1 MGAAGE
7 LRLVVET
14 EVCDPVLDM
23 AIGHALMDRAAAGA
37 TPPTVRISRPGPAV
51 AFGRR
56 DVVTPGYAEAVAAAR
71 AAGFEGVE
79 RVAGGRASVF
89 HGGTVHVGHAV
100 ADPDARAGIAERFER
115 TATLF
120 ARAFGGLGIDA
131 RVGAVDGEYCP
142 GEHSVNAR
150 GAVKLMGLAQRV
162 VSGGAYVG
170 AVVVV
175 SDAALVRD
183 VLAPVYAALGL
194 DWRPEATGALADEA
208 PGLDPRAVA
217 GALAD
222 AYADEL
228 AAEPGAL
235 DAETR
240 ALARR
245 LVPEHR
251 SPDGTSAVR

>member
-1 MGAAGE
+1 MARAPAE
-7 LRLVVET
+7 QRLVVET
-14 EVCDPVLDM
+14 DVGDPVLDM
-23 AIGHALMDRAAAGA
+23 ALAHALMDRVASGA
-37 TPPTVRISRPGPAV
+37 VPPTVRISRPGPAV

-56 DVVTPGYAEAVAAAR
+56 DVIAPGYARACAAAR

-89 HGGTVHVGHAV
+89 HGGTLHFGHAV
-100 ADPDARAGIAERFER
+100 ADPDPRARIGERFER
-115 TATLF
+115 TAALL

-131 RVGAVDGEYCP
+131 RVGEVDGEYCP

-175 SDAALVRD
+175 SDSALVRD
-183 VLAPVYAALGL
+183 VLAPVYAELGL
-194 DWRPEATGALADEA
+194 DWRPEATGALADEV
-208 PGLDPRAVA
+208 PGLEVRAVV
-217 GALAD
+217 GALAS
-222 AYADEL
+222 ACAEEL
-228 AAEPGAL
+228 SAEPGGL

-245 LVPEHR
+245 LAPEHR
-251 SPDGTSAVR
+251 SPDGAGQ